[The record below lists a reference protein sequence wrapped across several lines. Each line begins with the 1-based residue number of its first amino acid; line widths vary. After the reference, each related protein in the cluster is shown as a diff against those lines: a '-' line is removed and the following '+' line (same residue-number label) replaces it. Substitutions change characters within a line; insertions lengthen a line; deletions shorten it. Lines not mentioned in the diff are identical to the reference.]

1 MKAENHTIGFRDLM
15 SALKPMLPT
24 IPAFLQHSARLGRM
38 KRDDVHS
45 IGLLL
50 EEQAAQRPHHPALSF
65 EDRRWTYAEFNAWVN
80 QLAHLFKNHGVRA
93 GDCVAIMFENRP
105 EVLACM
111 VATVKLGAIAGMLN
125 HHQRGDVLA
134 HSICLVNPRL
144 AIVGQ
149 ECQTAMDEIWGK
161 LPSQPLLFWD
171 GEGKSPPGYL
181 SIRTESA
188 WMSDA
193 NPVETASVKL
203 GQPCYYAFTSG
214 TTGLPKAAAMTHL
227 RWCKASVGIGQ
238 MSMRLR
244 GDDILYCPLPLYH
257 NNGLNVAFGA
267 AMRAG
272 ATLALARKFSTT
284 HFWDD
289 IRRHKATSFIYIGE
303 LCRYLLAAAE
313 SPRDREHNVRVIV
326 GNGLRPEIWDRF
338 QQRFGIPHICE
349 FYGASECNVAFVN
362 GFNLKRTAGF
372 CPLAYAVIE
381 YDVDNDQPLRNVK
394 GYMRRVKPGGV
405 GLLISEVTERSPYD
419 GYTDSQASEAKLLR
433 NVFRKGDVWFNTG
446 DLVRNQGMRHIAFVD
461 RLGDTFRW
469 KGENVATT
477 EIEGILQCCP
487 GIAEAVVYGVQIPNT
502 DGRAGMA
509 SITLQAGSSFDPQ
522 AICRH
527 LFSFLPGYA
536 VPLFLRLS
544 ESQEV
549 TTTFKLRKVE
559 LKQQAYDPA
568 RTDDPL
574 YVLLDRQH
582 GYDPLTPEIY
592 SMIQNGS
599 LTF

>member
-1 MKAENHTIGFRDLM
+1 MQAENHTFGFRDLM
-15 SALKPMLPT
+15 GALKPMLPT
-24 IPAFLQHSARLGRM
+24 LPAFLQHSARLGRM
-38 KRDDVHS
+38 KRDDIHS

-65 EDRRWTYAEFNAWVN
+65 EERCWTYAEFNAWVN
-80 QLAHLFKNHGVRA
+80 RLAHPFKNHGVRA
-93 GDCVAIMFENRP
+93 GNCVAIMFENRP

-111 VATVKLGAIAGMLN
+111 VATVKLGAVAGMLN
-125 HHQRGDVLA
+125 HQQRGDVLA
-134 HSICLVNPRL
+134 HSIGLVSPRL
-144 AIVGQ
+144 VVVGDECRQAI
-149 ECQTAMDEIWGK
+149 DEVRAT
-161 LPSQPLLFWD
+161 LSSHPLLFWD

-181 SIRTESA
+181 SLRTEAA

-193 NPVETASVKL
+193 NPAETGSVKL

-227 RWCKASVGIGQ
+227 RWSKASVGIGQ

-244 GDDILYCPLPLYH
+244 DDDILYCPLPLYH

-267 AMRAG
+267 TMRAG
-272 ATLALARKFSTT
+272 ATLALARKFSTSR
-284 HFWDD
+284 FWDD
-289 IRRHKATSFIYIGE
+289 IRRHQATSFIYIGE
-303 LCRYLLAAAE
+303 LCRYLLAAPE
-313 SPRDREHNVRVIV
+313 SPRDREHSVRVIV

-338 QQRFGIPHICE
+338 QQRFGISHICE

-372 CPLAYAVIE
+372 CPLAYAIVE
-381 YDVDNDQPLRNVK
+381 YDIEADRPLRGPN
-394 GYMRRVKPGGV
+394 GRMRRVKPGGI

-419 GYTDSQASEAKLLR
+419 GYTDSKASAAKLLR
-433 NVFRKGDVWFNTG
+433 NVFRKGDLWFNTG

-477 EIEGILQCCP
+477 EIEGILQSCP
-487 GIAEAVVYGVQIPNT
+487 GIVEAVVYGVQLPHA

-509 SITLQAGSSFDPQ
+509 SITLEPGAIFDPL
-522 AICRH
+522 AVCRH
-527 LFSFLPGYA
+527 LLASLPSYA

-544 ESQEV
+544 ESQEL
-549 TTTFKLRKVE
+549 TSTFKLRKVE

-568 RTDDPL
+568 KVSDPL
-574 YVLLDRQH
+574 YVLRDRDQ
-582 GYDPLTPEIY
+582 GYERLTPEIFAA
-592 SMIQNGS
+592 IQSGT
-599 LTF
+599 LAF